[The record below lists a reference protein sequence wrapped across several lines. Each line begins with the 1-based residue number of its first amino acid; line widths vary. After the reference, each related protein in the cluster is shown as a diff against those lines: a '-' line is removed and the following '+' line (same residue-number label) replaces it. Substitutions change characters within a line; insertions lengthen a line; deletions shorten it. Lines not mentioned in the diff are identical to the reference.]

1 MRSIVVYFSQS
12 GNTKSVAQK
21 IASVLGSDLL
31 ELVPVKAYPTGK
43 ASKFIMGGMHAVMGD
58 KPKLN
63 PYSFDHYAYNTVI
76 LCSPIWAGTIA
87 PPLRTFVAEQNIAG
101 KKIGFVFCSSSEDT
115 SKAYSALTA
124 AVGIPQAN
132 ASLTLVDPLKHPSE
146 ENEALVKEFIK
157 KISVK

>member
-1 MRSIVVYFSQS
+1 MRSIVVYFSQT
-12 GNTKSVAQK
+12 GNTKSIAQK
-21 IASVLGSDLL
+21 IASMIGSDML
-31 ELVPVKAYPTGK
+31 ELVPVKAYPSGK
-43 ASKFIMGGMHAVMGD
+43 ASKFLMGGMGAVMGD

-63 PYSFDHYAYNTVI
+63 PYSFDHYAYNTLI

-87 PPLRTFVAEQNIAG
+87 PPLRTFVTEQNVAG

-132 ASLTLVDPLKHPSE
+132 ASLTLVEPLTNPKE
-146 ENEALVKEFIK
+146 ENEELIKAFVK
-157 KISVK
+157 KISLK